1 MSAQKPA
8 APAKPRITIGISTSA
23 LFDMRESEQI
33 FRTQGQDAYQKH
45 MIDNEATPFAPG
57 HAFALLETMR
67 DINKALGEEL
77 FQMVIISKNDVWTG
91 ARAVKS
97 CYHYDLPLNS
107 GMFSN
112 GGPTIPYLPAYN
124 VDWFISTDA
133 ADVDAAA
140 KTGIA
145 ANVINSPLYAAQ
157 ALDMALNAKPAAQQT
172 PQTAPANQNAPA
184 IAGAFNKKLHLVWD
198 LDRVL
203 FGSEADQYFTDHGL
217 EKYLKHEREKAN
229 EVISDGPFLPI
240 ARLVGQL
247 SQQFPRGESPVVSS
261 AITARSGSAALR
273 AMLNLRDKGVVFNGA
288 AHFVAN
294 GGERK
299 ARILE
304 IMKREEDKTILFL
317 DDSAPTIDHTSKV
330 VMSGLVPK
338 LDGGLALG
346 EQRKPETK
354 TGSKPA
360 PKA

>member
-1 MSAQKPA
+1 
-8 APAKPRITIGISTSA
+8 
-23 LFDMRESEQI
+23 
-33 FRTQGQDAYQKH
+33 
-45 MIDNEATPFAPG
+45 
-57 HAFALLETMR
+57 
-67 DINKALGEEL
+67 
-77 FQMVIISKNDVWTG
+77 
-91 ARAVKS
+91 
-97 CYHYDLPLNS
+97 
-107 GMFSN
+107 MFSN

-124 VDWFISTDA
+124 VDWFISTNKD
-133 ADVDAAA
+133 DVEAAA

-145 ANVINSPLYAAQ
+145 ANVIDSPLYAAQ
-157 ALDMALNAKPAAQQT
+157 ALDMVLKAKPAARRAPVQS
-172 PQTAPANQNAPA
+172 APANENSPA
-184 IAGAFNKKLHLVWD
+184 LSATFNKKLHLVWD

-203 FGSEADQYFTDHGL
+203 FGAEADQYFTDHGL
-217 EKYLKHEREKAN
+217 EKYLKHEREKAH

-240 ARLVGQL
+240 ARLVGQIA
-247 SQQFPRGESPVVSS
+247 QNFPRGESPVVSS

-338 LDGGLALG
+338 TSGGLALG
-346 EQRKPETK
+346 EQRKADAA
-354 TGSKPA
+354 KPA
-360 PKA
+360 PKP

>member
-23 LFDMRESEQI
+23 LFDMRESDEI
-33 FRTQGQDAYQKH
+33 FRTRGTEAYQKH
-45 MIDNEATPFAPG
+45 MIENEATPFAPG

-67 DINKALGEEL
+67 DINKALGDDL
-77 FQMVIISKNDVWTG
+77 FQVVIISKNDVWTG

-97 CYHYDLPLNS
+97 CYHHDLPLNS

-124 VDWFISTDA
+124 VDWFISTDKN
-133 ADVDAAA
+133 DVEAAA
-140 KTGIA
+140 RTGIA
-145 ANVINSPLYAAQ
+145 ANVIDSPLYAAQ
-157 ALDMALNAKPAAQQT
+157 ALAMALDARPAA
-172 PQTAPANQNAPA
+172 PPPAAPANQNSPA
-184 IAGAFNKKLHLVWD
+184 LSATFNRKLHLVWD

-217 EKYLKHEREKAN
+217 EKYLKHEREKAH

-240 ARLVGQL
+240 ARLVGQIA
-247 SQQFPRGESPVVSS
+247 QNFPRGESPVVSS

-346 EQRKPETK
+346 EQRKSETK
-354 TGSKPA
+354 PGSKPA